1 MKYFHGSS
9 KKHDLGNVITAKQ
22 KNSDFK
28 FKYSNIEESI
38 LEILRPSNCISRL
51 NCLFMADNPDIILE
65 LGGNVKFIYEVK
77 PIDAVDASNL
87 FWLSV
92 AFNFEEEIRNE
103 CILKYWNGIDVSIDD
118 IIYFSEP
125 EEDESEEL
133 ERVNELWEY
142 RTKAFFIIEKIN

>member
-9 KKHDLGNVITAKQ
+9 KKHNLGDVINAKQ
-22 KNSDFK
+22 KSSDFR
-28 FKYSNIEESI
+28 FKYSNIEENI
-38 LEILRPSNCISRL
+38 LEAFRPSKCISRL

-65 LGGNVKFIYEVK
+65 LGGNTKFIYEVE
-77 PIDAVDASNL
+77 PIGAVEASNL

-103 CILKYWNGIDVSIDD
+103 CISKYWHGINVSINDV
-118 IIYFSEP
+118 IFFLET

-133 ERVNELWEY
+133 ERINELWEY
-142 RTKAFFIIEKIN
+142 RTKAFSIIEEID

>member
-1 MKYFHGSS
+1 MEYFHGSS
-9 KKHDLGNVITAKQ
+9 KKHNLGDVITSKP
-22 KNSDFK
+22 KSSSFK
-28 FKYSNIEESI
+28 FQYSSIEENI
-38 LEILRPSNCISRL
+38 LEQLRPSSCISRL

-77 PIDAVDASNL
+77 PIDAVDAFNL

-125 EEDESEEL
+125 EEEESDEL

-142 RTKAFFIIEKIN
+142 RTKAFSIIEEIN